1 METRT
6 HTSIQEE
13 SAIVERVARIVSSVR
28 GAKSN
33 YTLLAA
39 ELEQAIPFDIFG
51 IVLLRYD
58 RQAVRVTVCQR
69 EANSWVAKYHQHPL
83 SGSML
88 EQVLAAPTLVVNN
101 YPEGLDGPPAIS
113 GDALSGSPQ
122 LHSTLIAPLLV
133 EDRVLGTLE
142 LGSVVPDTYSD
153 ETLQRLVS
161 AVVGVLAAAIESV
174 QLGGSAAI
182 QDRQRQVL
190 KDVTSAL
197 TSKIDLS
204 TILNQIVVGI
214 ANSLNV
220 AAVIMVLDREQ
231 ERLCLQAQAGMD
243 AGILENV
250 FSHLLIDD
258 NSIICQTL
266 HRRQP
271 LVTQDVAMD
280 EHFPESR
287 VFFTELGIHSIFSYP
302 LVIGTTAFGV
312 LLFCSPE
319 PGGFTPLKADIFS
332 LFASQATIAIHNGML
347 LESAHRRSRFQE
359 AIEQLEKA
367 QAGHGKNTLSADNE
381 IPQFTSTAGY
391 TLEKTQQDEMELL
404 AYVREETQR
413 TFGVS
418 FTSLLRFIS
427 DHLLTQDERHLQA
440 MLYDYQ
446 SERTLEAREL
456 SSVAAASVEPVAE
469 RALAMQASNQAGTF
483 ADTLS
488 LLTQMAETALVR
500 TGMVGELSRLI
511 MQLQLSTNGV
521 KDAWLVVDL
530 NGVCVYMN
538 PAAESLCETRME
550 DVVVTYNPS
559 LNPALLV
566 ANAGQRTGTAI
577 DSIFTKLFPR
587 MRNAEEVGRY
597 LREFTQ
603 GTYYRELRCVLSVGP
618 LAAHSS
624 RQEMAGEDRSV
635 RMESA
640 PSDYH
645 YQLIRHSLCNQD
657 GLLVANA
664 LQVCDVTEQVRD
676 EKNRSALLS
685 SVSHDLRTPLTTI
698 KAAVTGLL
706 QTDVAWDEED
716 RQAMLEDIDAETD
729 HLTVLVNAL
738 VELSR
743 IEMGALV
750 LEKEW
755 CDVVEVVDG
764 TLEKMKRT
772 LAGRSVRTAAQPA
785 LPLVYADHAQL
796 ERVFHHLLVNAVGHS
811 PVHTEVLVR
820 LDAIEGALRIC
831 VIDRG
836 CTIPAYERERLFKSF
851 YSLRS
856 YGNGLGLAICKG
868 IVEAHEGHI
877 WVEAADNTSPPDR
890 AGTCFVFTLPLHP
903 HTNSSTGQEKIAAVN
918 REVSGEKAYSLQR
931 TQISTEGEG

>member
-51 IVLLRYD
+51 IVLLRHD

-69 EANSWVAKYHQHPL
+69 EANAWVAKYHQHPL

-88 EQVLAAPTLVVNN
+88 EQLLTVPKLVVKN
-101 YPEGLDGPPAIS
+101 YLNGLDGPPASS
-113 GDALSGSPQ
+113 GDALTGSPQ
-122 LHSTLIAPLLV
+122 LRSTLIAPLLV
-133 EDRVLGTLE
+133 EDRVLGALE
-142 LGSVVPDTYSD
+142 LGSSVPDTYSD

-161 AVVGVLAAAIESV
+161 AVVGVLATAIESV

-231 ERLCLQAQAGMD
+231 ERLCLQAQSGMD
-243 AGILENV
+243 AAALENV

-367 QAGHGKNTLSADNE
+367 QAQHVKSVLTADDETPQSAR
-381 IPQFTSTAGY
+381 STNQ
-391 TLEKTQQDEMELL
+391 TLEKLSQDELELL
-404 AYVREETQR
+404 AYVREETKR

-427 DHLLTQDERHLQA
+427 DHLLTQDERNLQA
-440 MLYDYQ
+440 MLYAYQ
-446 SERTLEAREL
+446 PERALEENDF
-456 SSVAAASVEPVAE
+456 SSVISTSVEPSSE
-469 RALAMQASNQAGTF
+469 PALAMKASDQAGGF

-488 LLTQMAETALVR
+488 LLTQMAEMALVR

-521 KDAWLVVDL
+521 KDAWFVVDL

-538 PAAESLCETRME
+538 PAAEALCETRME
-550 DVVVTYNPS
+550 DVAVTYNPS
-559 LNPALLV
+559 LNPSLLT
-566 ANAGQRTGTAI
+566 AASSQRPGTAI
-577 DSIFTKLFPR
+577 DCIFTKLFPR
-587 MRNAEEVGRY
+587 IRNTEDVQRY

-603 GTYYRELRCVLSVGP
+603 GTYYRELRCVLSVEP
-618 LAAHSS
+618 LPALSLQ
-624 RQEMAGEDRSV
+624 QETMTENRVGV
-635 RMESA
+635 VESA

-645 YQLIRHSLCNQD
+645 YQFIRHSLCNQD

-716 RQAMLEDIDAETD
+716 RQEMLEDINAETD

-764 TLEKMKRT
+764 TLEKMKRG
-772 LAGRSVRTAAQPA
+772 LAERSVCTIVQPA

-796 ERVFHHLLVNAVGHS
+796 ERVFYHLLENAAGHS
-811 PVHTEVLVR
+811 PASTEILVR
-820 LDAIEGALRIC
+820 LDAIDGVLRAC

-836 CTIPAYERERLFKSF
+836 RAIPVHERERLFKSF

-890 AGTCFVFTLPLHP
+890 SGTCFVFTLPLHP
-903 HTNSSTGQEKIAAVN
+903 HTNPSTGQEKIAAN
-918 REVSGEKAYSLQR
+918 REVSGEKAY
-931 TQISTEGEG
+931 

>member
-28 GAKSN
+28 GTKSD
-33 YTLLAA
+33 YTRLAA

-51 IVLLRYD
+51 IVLLRHD

-69 EANSWVAKYHQHPL
+69 NEADQWAASYHQHPL

-88 EQVLAAPTLVVNN
+88 EQVLRSPRLMVNN

-113 GDALSGSPQ
+113 GDALTGSPQ
-122 LHSTLIAPLLV
+122 LHATLIAPLMV

-142 LGSVVPDTYSD
+142 LGSSVSDTYTD
-153 ETLQRLVS
+153 ETLQRLVR
-161 AVVGVLAAAIESV
+161 AVVGVLATAIESV

-204 TILNQIVVGI
+204 TILQQIVVGI

-220 AAVIMVLDREQ
+220 AAVIMVLDRDQ
-231 ERLCLQAQAGMD
+231 ERLSLQAQSGMD
-243 AGILENV
+243 SVALENV
-250 FSHLLIDD
+250 FSHLLVDD

-266 HRRQP
+266 QRRQP
-271 LVTQDVAMD
+271 LVTQDIATD
-280 EHFPESR
+280 ERFPESR

-302 LVIGTTAFGV
+302 LVTGTTVFGV

-332 LFASQATIAIHNGML
+332 LFASQATVAIHNGML

-367 QAGHGKNTLSADNE
+367 HVLHV
-381 IPQFTSTAGY
+381 STALKVDDESASSPED
-391 TLEKTQQDEMELL
+391 TRQALEKLEQDELELL
-404 AYVREETQR
+404 AYVREETRR

-427 DHLLTQDERHLQA
+427 DHLLTQDERNLQA
-440 MLYDYQ
+440 MLYNYQ
-446 SERTLEAREL
+446 SEATLD
-456 SSVAAASVEPVAE
+456 
-469 RALAMQASNQAGTF
+469 ASNLSPISSLLAQLPPERSLVRRASGQSETF

-500 TGMVGELSRLI
+500 TGIVGELSRLI
-511 MQLQLSTNGV
+511 MQLKVSTNSV
-521 KDAWLVVDL
+521 KDAWFVVDL

-538 PAAESLCETRME
+538 PAAEALCETRLE
-550 DVVVTYNPS
+550 DVAVAYPS
-559 LNPALLV
+559 AFQGQSV
-566 ANAGQRTGTAI
+566 AQKNGTTI
-577 DSIFTKLFPR
+577 DRIFATLSSR
-587 MRNAEEVGRY
+587 IRNVDDVQRY
-597 LREFTQ
+597 LQEFAQ
-603 GTYYRELRCVLSVGP
+603 DTYYREMRCILAVEP
-618 LAAHSS
+618 LPFLPEAVARDRAA
-624 RQEMAGEDRSV
+624 RL
-635 RMESA
+635 ESA

-645 YQLIRHSLCNQD
+645 YQLIRHPLCNQD
-657 GLLVANA
+657 GFLIANA

-716 RQAMLEDIDAETD
+716 RQGMLEDIDAEAD
-729 HLTVLVNAL
+729 HLTILVNAL

-755 CDVVEVVDG
+755 CDLVEVVDG
-764 TLEKMKRT
+764 TLEKMNRI
-772 LAGRSVRTAAQPA
+772 LAEHPVRIVAQPP
-785 LPLVYADHAQL
+785 LPLVYADHTQI
-796 ERVFHHLLVNAVGHS
+796 ERVFYHLLANAANHS
-811 PVHTEVLVR
+811 PAASEILVK
-820 LDAIEGALRIC
+820 LDASDGVLRAC

-836 CTIPAYERERLFKSF
+836 RSIPAHERERLFKSF

-868 IVEAHEGHI
+868 IVEAHQGHI
-877 WVEAADNTSPPDR
+877 WAEAADNTALPEH
-890 AGTCFVFTLPLHP
+890 AGTCFVFTLPIHLR
-903 HTNSSTGQEKIAAVN
+903 TSSANGQERFSTGS

-931 TQISTEGEG
+931 TRVSTEGEAE